1 MYWAYRS
8 SCSRPGGRHL
18 NLKDR
23 NVNIMWFCVKGMR
36 WEQFD
41 ALFESTLK
49 SSPPPNYLLVHLGS
63 NDLGLIPGIQLFHL
77 IKCSFLRCKV
87 LAPHMTIIWSDLLPR
102 LYWHNASK
110 IDSARKDVNRN
121 VKQYLKSQGGLV
133 NRHPSITHTEKRLFR
148 YDGTHLNQL
157 GNSVLLSGL
166 QGGLET
172 LLLSI
177 WDVCVSW
184 W

>member
-1 MYWAYRS
+1 
-8 SCSRPGGRHL
+8 
-18 NLKDR
+18 
-23 NVNIMWFCVKGMR
+23 
-36 WEQFD
+36 
-41 ALFESTLK
+41 
-49 SSPPPNYLLVHLGS
+49 
-63 NDLGLIPGIQLFHL
+63 
-77 IKCSFLRCKV
+77 
-87 LAPHMTIIWSDLLPR
+87 MTIIWSDLLPR

-177 WDVCVSW
+177 WDVCVS
-184 W
+184 

>member
-1 MYWAYRS
+1 
-8 SCSRPGGRHL
+8 
-18 NLKDR
+18 
-23 NVNIMWFCVKGMR
+23 
-36 WEQFD
+36 
-41 ALFESTLK
+41 
-49 SSPPPNYLLVHLGS
+49 
-63 NDLGLIPGIQLFHL
+63 
-77 IKCSFLRCKV
+77 
-87 LAPHMTIIWSDLLPR
+87 MTIIWSDLLPR

-157 GNSVLLSGL
+157 GNSVPLSGL

-177 WDVCVSW
+177 WDVCVS
-184 W
+184 